1 MSGRLSGHKGD
12 DMRVNRIILRNFRNY
27 QSLDIEFRSN
37 INIFIGENAQGKT
50 NILEAVY
57 LGSVGKSHRTSDD
70 DDLVGWDLP
79 SGAVDVFF
87 TRQGVDNKISFRL
100 TNKQRKEIL
109 LNEFPIKPREV
120 IGCLNTVLFS
130 PEDLWLIKGA
140 PMLRRRFL
148 DMEISQA
155 VSAYYRHL
163 LQYNRILQQRNN
175 LLKKIRERKASC
187 EMLDTWDEQLSK
199 TAAVLVGKRVESL
212 KKMAMLAN
220 LMHRRLT
227 SSKENLTIVYD
238 QAGADEGTLSVNSEW
253 YLNNYV
259 KLRETD
265 IGSGSTSIGP
275 HRDDLILKVNSKDLR
290 NFGSQGQQRT
300 GILALKLAELEFLK
314 SETGEY
320 PVLLL
325 DDVMS
330 ELDAQRREQLLL
342 FIKDRIQTFI
352 TATEASLFPTVKIGH
367 YYRVKEGKIME

>member
-1 MSGRLSGHKGD
+1 
-12 DMRVNRIILRNFRNY
+12 MRVNRLILRNFRNY
-27 QSLDIEFRSN
+27 RSLDIDFKAN

-50 NILEAVY
+50 NILEAIY
-57 LGSVGKSHRTSDD
+57 LGSIGKSHRTSDD

-79 SGAVDVFF
+79 NAGVDVFF
-87 TRQGVDNKISFRL
+87 NRQGADNKIGFRL
-100 TNKQRKEIL
+100 VKSQKKEIL

-120 IGCLNTVLFS
+120 IGSLNTVLFS

-140 PMLRRRFL
+140 PMLRRRFI

-155 VSAYYRHL
+155 VPAYYRHL
-163 LQYNRILQQRNN
+163 LQYNRILHQRNN
-175 LLKKIRERKASC
+175 LLKKIRERKAAC
-187 EMLDTWDEQLSK
+187 ELLETWDAQLAT
-199 TAAVLVGKRVESL
+199 TAAIIVNKRMEAL
-212 KKMAMLAN
+212 KKIGMLAN

-227 SSKENLTIVYD
+227 VSKENLSLGYY
-238 QAGADEGTLSVNSEW
+238 QAGAEEDTAVISNEW
-253 YLNNYV
+253 YLKNF
-259 KLRETD
+259 KRCRDGD

-275 HRDDLILKVNSKDLR
+275 HRDDIILKVNNKDLR

-330 ELDAQRREQLLL
+330 ELDGQRREQLLL
-342 FIKDRIQTFI
+342 FIRDRIQTFI
-352 TATEASLFPTVKIGH
+352 TATDAALFPTVKIGQYH
-367 YYRVKEGKIME
+367 RVKEGRIVE